1 MIRVSNYKERG
12 LDLFLD
18 LGYTKEKVYFWG
30 LLMMPNDFYFSFIV
44 QQAMFRNNF
53 ALFSSALLSP

>member
-1 MIRVSNYKERG
+1 MIRVSNYNERG

-18 LGYTKEKVYFWG
+18 LGYTKVKVYFWG
-30 LLMMPNDFYFSFIV
+30 LLMMPNDSYFSFII